1 MHGIADIALASLDN
15 ILLGMGRDAQ
25 LTRLLPSSS
34 VYGHSGYRRS
44 RTTTYFPDGLN
55 GPRAVARRLRQ
66 IERGS
71 LTVSNGLVQS

>member
-1 MHGIADIALASLDN
+1 MLYGLER
-15 ILLGMGRDAQ
+15 LLGMGLFSPVAFTSTID
-25 LTRLLPSSS
+25 PN
-34 VYGHSGYRRS
+34 YRAP

-71 LTVSNGLVQS
+71 LTVANGLVRS